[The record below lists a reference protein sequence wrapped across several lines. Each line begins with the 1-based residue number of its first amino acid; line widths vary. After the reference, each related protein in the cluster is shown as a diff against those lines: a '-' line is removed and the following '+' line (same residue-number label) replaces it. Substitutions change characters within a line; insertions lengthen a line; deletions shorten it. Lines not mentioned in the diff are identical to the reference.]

1 MLENH
6 SHIFYMEQMERLFCY
21 LYSILKAKNQFD
33 LSENQFKY
41 PTRNKTTK
49 RTLLYT
55 PLPYSSI
62 HQSTLYKETS
72 HSTSLIFHEGMEYYK
87 ECGISCEAGT
97 ILLFLF

>member
-6 SHIFYMEQMERLFCY
+6 SHIFYMEQLKRSFCY

-33 LSENQFKY
+33 LSKNQFKY
-41 PTRNKTTK
+41 LTRNKTTK

-72 HSTSLIFHEGMEYYK
+72 HSTSLIFHEGIEYNK
-87 ECGISCEAGT
+87 DRGISCEAGT
-97 ILLFLF
+97 ISLFLF

>member
-1 MLENH
+1 
-6 SHIFYMEQMERLFCY
+6 MEQMERLFCY

-33 LSENQFKY
+33 LSENQFRY
-41 PTRNKTTK
+41 PPRNKTTK

-72 HSTSLIFHEGMEYYK
+72 HSTSLIFHEGMEYDK
-87 ECGISCEAGT
+87 DCGISCEAVA
-97 ILLFLF
+97 ILSFLF